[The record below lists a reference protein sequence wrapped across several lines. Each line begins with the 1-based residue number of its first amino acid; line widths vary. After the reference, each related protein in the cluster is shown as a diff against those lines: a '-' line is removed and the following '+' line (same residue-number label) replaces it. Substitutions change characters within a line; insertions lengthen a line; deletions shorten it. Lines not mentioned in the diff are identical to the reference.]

1 MHKVLQIS
9 DIHLNGEYNGKFD
22 VKGHFERILKATRLE
37 TFSAVALTGD
47 LADNGYY
54 DDYNYIFT
62 RIIETFGEDTPI
74 LVIPGNHDNRE
85 NLDNAYIDYINMSY
99 KFKYGAT
106 LERMGGTFEEPGK
119 CVVILGIPDEQLTSR
134 TYYLVGMDN
143 AHKDLPHAGLET
155 LRTMKWRNQDT
166 VNYAYMFVHMPLLRP
181 FHRFMNGDAYSIPE
195 DAAKTFLI
203 AADSILNGFRVHC
216 GHYHC
221 ASVDRYGDFVQY
233 AAPASQC
240 QLDPFSDTCV
250 PSGNYP
256 GYSIITL
263 DKPGTEVKYILEGT
277 DGN

>member
-1 MHKVLQIS
+1 MSNILQIS
-9 DIHLNGEYNGKFD
+9 DIHFNGDYDGQFD
-22 VKGHFERILKATRLE
+22 VKGHFEQILNATKDQE
-37 TFSAVALTGD
+37 FTAVALTGD
-47 LADNGYY
+47 LADNGSY
-54 DDYNYIFT
+54 DDYDYIFS

-74 LVIPGNHDNRE
+74 LAIPGNHDNRE
-85 NLDNAYIDYINMSY
+85 NLDNAYIDYINKSY
-99 KFKYGAT
+99 KFKCGAT

-119 CVVILGIPDEQLTSR
+119 CVVILGIPNELARR

-155 LRTMKWRNQDT
+155 LRTMKWRNPDT

-195 DAAKTFLI
+195 DAAKTFLV

-221 ASVDRYGDFVQY
+221 ASVDRYGDFAQY
-233 AAPASQC
+233 VAPASQC
-240 QLDPFSDTCV
+240 QLDPFSEKCV

-256 GYSIITL
+256 GYSIIML
-263 DKPGTEVKYILEGT
+263 EKAGTEVKYILEGT